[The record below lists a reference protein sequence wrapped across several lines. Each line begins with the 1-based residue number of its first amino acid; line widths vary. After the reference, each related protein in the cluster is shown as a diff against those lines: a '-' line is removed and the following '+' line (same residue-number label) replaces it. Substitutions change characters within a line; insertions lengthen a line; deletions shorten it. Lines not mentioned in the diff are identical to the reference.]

1 MGKIHPHCFLY
12 RISNIKITSNN
23 EGDYY
28 EKIQIGFTILHWFFI
43 S

>member
-1 MGKIHPHCFLY
+1 MGKIHPHSLY
-12 RISNIKITSNN
+12 IEKNDYKLTSNN

-28 EKIQIGFTILHWFFI
+28 EKIQIGFTILHWLFI